1 MTCIDP
7 QFADSILKGFL
18 TMVKKTEKMQ
28 RVAIYTRVSTNDQS
42 VERQSRELRAHA
54 ESRGWQIVLEVEE
67 HVSGASEKRP
77 EREKILSMAKKREI
91 DIILVLSLDR
101 WGRSVKDLVLT
112 VDELKSLGVAFVV
125 PGNIDMTTPMGK
137 MMATFLSAVAEFEL
151 ELIRERVMS
160 GLANARAKGRIGG
173 RPKCNA
179 DKVKEGLTL
188 LQKGKSY
195 REVSEEIK
203 VSISTLLRA
212 RRNAQAEICKQ
223 MEINS

>member
-1 MTCIDP
+1 MVCINAR
-7 QFADSILKGFL
+7 FADTILKGFL
-18 TMVKKTEKMQ
+18 TMAKKTAE
-28 RVAIYTRVSTNDQS
+28 RVAIYTRVSTHDQS
-42 VERQSRELRAHA
+42 VERQSRELRSHA
-54 ESRGWQIVLEVEE
+54 KARGWQIVLEVEE
-67 HVSGASEKRP
+67 HVSGAAEKRP
-77 EREKILSMAKKREI
+77 EREKILSMAKKREL

-151 ELIRERVMS
+151 ELVRERVRS

-173 RPKCNA
+173 RPKCSV
-179 DKVKEGLTL
+179 DKVEGGLAL
-188 LQKGKSY
+188 LQQGKSY
-195 REVSEEIK
+195 REVSQETG

-212 RRNAQAEICKQ
+212 RRNVRAEI
-223 MEINS
+223 